1 MQLPTPAT
9 PTTKPCKS
17 LICKGYQNLA
27 RQVLYIW
34 HNNNNKQT
42 HNKNKTY
49 RLQQNNDKKAE
60 A

>member
-1 MQLPTPAT
+1 
-9 PTTKPCKS
+9 
-17 LICKGYQNLA
+17 LILLYFQKLA
-27 RQVLYIW
+27 RQLLYIL

>member
-1 MQLPTPAT
+1 MPAPENRKQLIY
-9 PTTKPCKS
+9 KDFSK
-17 LICKGYQNLA
+17 LA
-27 RQVLYIW
+27 RQLLYIW

>member
-1 MQLPTPAT
+1 
-9 PTTKPCKS
+9 
-17 LICKGYQNLA
+17 LIYKDFSKLA
-27 RQVLYIW
+27 RQLLYIW

>member
-1 MQLPTPAT
+1 
-9 PTTKPCKS
+9 
-17 LICKGYQNLA
+17 LILLCFQKLA
-27 RQVLYIW
+27 RQLLYIW
-34 HNNNNKQT
+34 HNNNNNNKQT

>member
-1 MQLPTPAT
+1 
-9 PTTKPCKS
+9 
-17 LICKGYQNLA
+17 LILLYFQKLA
-27 RQVLYIW
+27 RQLLYIW